1 MTYYDK
7 QIASLNLP
15 RIEKYHPTIVIY
27 SPTGETT
34 KHMNITYAQL
44 EQIRQILN
52 KGIDHAKL
60 NK

>member
-15 RIEKYHPTIVIY
+15 QPERYQPTVVIY
-27 SPTGETT
+27 GLDGSKT
-34 KHMNITYAQL
+34 KHMSITYAQL

-52 KGIDHAKL
+52 KGVNHEK
-60 NK
+60 NNN